1 MVSKSKKPST
11 GSKKGRVKV
20 GKLELNK
27 ETVKDLTSGEKKGV
41 KGGSVVLT
49 CPQCG
54 ASAGCQN
61 TAGNRRSCV
70 AVCGQTIDKK
80 KI

>member
-1 MVSKSKKPST
+1 MVTKSKKSST
-11 GSKKGRVKV
+11 GAKKGRVKV

-41 KGGSVVLT
+41 KGGSVVIS

-61 TAGNRRSCV
+61 TARVSCI
-70 AVCGQTIDKK
+70 AVCNVQTQKK
-80 KI
+80 KV